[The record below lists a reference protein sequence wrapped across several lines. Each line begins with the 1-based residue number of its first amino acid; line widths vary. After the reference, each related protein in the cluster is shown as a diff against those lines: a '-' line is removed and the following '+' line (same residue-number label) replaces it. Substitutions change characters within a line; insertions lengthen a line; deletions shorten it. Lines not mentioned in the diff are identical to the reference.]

1 MKQLSSYI
9 LESSNEQQFL
19 FNILNENYT
28 FESVC
33 EDILNEMLSINEGL
47 FSKIGSKLKEWGSK
61 AAEKGESLDNKIKEL
76 SDSGKKVIKDAKA
89 KAGNAWDKVKDAY
102 VEIVS
107 SIDKALNNVS
117 DKINSIANTIG
128 SSYEKVQGT
137 ISAVIANSIAKGG
150 DTAEK
155 IKSYVSDK
163 TKGAQKL
170 TALSI
175 LILGAQ
181 MAYKNGVDSSTALEL
196 LSEAGFK

>member
-9 LESSNEQQFL
+9 LESSNEQEFL

-47 FSKIGSKLKEWGSK
+47 FSKIGSKLKEWGTK
-61 AAEKGESLDNKIKEL
+61 AAENGESLDNKIKEL
-76 SDSGKKVIKDAKA
+76 SDSGKKVIKNAKE
-89 KAGNAWDKVKDAY
+89 KSGSIWDKIKDAY

-117 DKINSIANTIG
+117 DKINSIANTVG

-137 ISAVIANSIAKGG
+137 ISAVIANAIAKGG
-150 DTAEK
+150 DTGEK
-155 IKSYVSDK
+155 IKSYISDK